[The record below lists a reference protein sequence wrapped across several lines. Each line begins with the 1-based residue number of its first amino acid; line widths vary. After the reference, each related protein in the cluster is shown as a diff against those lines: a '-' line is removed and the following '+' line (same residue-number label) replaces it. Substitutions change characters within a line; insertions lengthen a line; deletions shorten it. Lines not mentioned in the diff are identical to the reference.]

1 MVTRQS
7 MKKLIQTGIFSFC
20 ALLIGT
26 EPAWAYLD
34 PGTGSLIL
42 QSLIAGIAGVLVV
55 GRLYWAKLKNFLA
68 TVFSRSSA
76 QPDVD
81 GQFDDEHE
89 NRDSELP

>member
-1 MVTRQS
+1 MN
-7 MKKLIQTGIFSFC
+7 KLTLTTIISFC
-20 ALLIGT
+20 VILTGT

-42 QSLIAGIAGVLVV
+42 QSLIAGIAGMLVV

-68 TVFSRSSA
+68 TAFSRSSS
-76 QPDVD
+76 QPTTD
-81 GQFDDEHE
+81 GTADDERG